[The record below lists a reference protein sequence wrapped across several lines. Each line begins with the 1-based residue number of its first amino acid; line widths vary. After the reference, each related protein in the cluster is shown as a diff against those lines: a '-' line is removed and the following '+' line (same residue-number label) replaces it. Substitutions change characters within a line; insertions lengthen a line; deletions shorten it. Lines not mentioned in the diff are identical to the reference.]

1 MILNDRLMAILIMSA
16 SVLLQVA
23 AAYLSLRLIRI
34 TGVSKAWVLIAL
46 AILLQTIR
54 RLIALSAYIAGDISG
69 FVLADDFIGLMVSA
83 FMLAGVAT
91 IAPLF
96 MSLKGSEEAMRESE
110 EKYRSLFEESK
121 DAVFMSTPEGKFLDI
136 NTAGVE
142 LFGYAS
148 REELLKINLD
158 RDLYINPEDRK
169 RYRLILHENGF
180 VKDYEIGMK
189 RKDAQKLVVISTA
202 SVVRDKSG
210 RISAYR
216 GIMRDITSYKKLEE
230 QLLQSQKM
238 EAVGQLAGGIAHDF
252 NNILCAITGYAS
264 LLLIKTRDDL
274 TKTYADQILA
284 LSDKA
289 ASLTQSLLAFSRK
302 QIINP
307 KPADIN
313 EIVRS
318 ADRLLTRLVEENI
331 ELKTM
336 LSDAAMTVFVDQG
349 QIEQVLI
356 NLANNARDAMPD
368 GGTLTIST
376 EPAALDKDFIDICG
390 PAGEGDYALIAVS
403 DTGMGM
409 EEKTRERIFEPFYT
423 TKEVGKGTGL
433 GLAMVYG
440 IIKQHNGFI
449 NVYSEPGKGTMF
461 RIYLPVISQKAEEPQ
476 AANRPALK
484 GGIETILL
492 AEDALEVRIT
502 AKAILEEF
510 GYRVIE
516 AADGD
521 EAIREFVH
529 YKDEIDFLITDVI
542 MPKKNGMEVYREIQ
556 KLKPGI
562 KVLFTS
568 GYTAEIVRKQ
578 GLLEDGLELISKPV
592 LLKEL
597 LTKIREIL
605 DR

>member
-1 MILNDRLMAILIMSA
+1 MVPNDRLIAVLIMSA
-16 SVLLQVA
+16 SVFLQIA

-34 TGVSKAWVLIAL
+34 TGISKAWVLIAL
-46 AILLQTIR
+46 AILIQTVR
-54 RLIALSAYIAGDISG
+54 RLISLSAYITGDISG
-69 FVLADDFIGLMVSA
+69 FLLADDVMGLLISF

-96 MSLKGSEEAMRESE
+96 MSIKKSEEAMRESE
-110 EKYRSLFEESK
+110 EKYRSLFEDSK
-121 DAVFMSTPEGKFLDI
+121 DAVFISSPEGKFLDI
-136 NTAGVE
+136 NKAGVE
-142 LFGYAS
+142 LFGYNS
-148 REELLKINLD
+148 REELLKIDID

-169 RYRLILHENGF
+169 HYQRQLQDNGF
-180 VKDYEIGMK
+180 VQDYGIEMK
-189 RKDAQKLVVISTA
+189 RKDGQKVEVLSTSSA
-202 SVVRDKSG
+202 FRDKGG
-210 RISAYR
+210 RITAYR
-216 GIMRDITSYKKLEE
+216 GIMRDITLYKKLEA

-238 EAVGQLAGGIAHDF
+238 EAVGQLAGGVAHDF

-264 LLLIKTRDDL
+264 LLQMKTAEAL
-274 TKTYADQILA
+274 TTTYADQILA

-289 ASLTQSLLAFSRK
+289 ASLTRSLLAFSRK
-302 QIINP
+302 QTISP
-307 KPADIN
+307 RPADIN

-318 ADRLLTRLVEENI
+318 AGRLLIRLVEENI
-331 ELKTM
+331 ELETM
-336 LSDAAMTVFVDQG
+336 LSAEAMTVFVDPG

-368 GGTLTIST
+368 GGILTIRT
-376 EPAALDKDFIDICG
+376 APAALDKDFIDACG
-390 PAGEGDYALIAVS
+390 SAGAGDYALISVS
-403 DTGMGM
+403 DTGTGM
-409 EEKTRERIFEPFYT
+409 DERTRVRIFEPFYT

-440 IIKQHNGFI
+440 IIKQHSGFI

-461 RIYLPVISQKAEEPQ
+461 RIYLPLISQKVEAPGIED
-476 AANRPALK
+476 RPEVK
-484 GGIETILL
+484 GGTETILL
-492 AEDALEVRIT
+492 AEDATEVRIT

-521 EAIREFVH
+521 EAIRQFAENRE
-529 YKDEIDFLITDVI
+529 KIDFLITDVV

-556 KLKPGI
+556 KLKPRI

-578 GLLEDGLELISKPV
+578 GLLEEGLELISKPI
-592 LLKEL
+592 LLKDL
-597 LTKIREIL
+597 LIKTREIL